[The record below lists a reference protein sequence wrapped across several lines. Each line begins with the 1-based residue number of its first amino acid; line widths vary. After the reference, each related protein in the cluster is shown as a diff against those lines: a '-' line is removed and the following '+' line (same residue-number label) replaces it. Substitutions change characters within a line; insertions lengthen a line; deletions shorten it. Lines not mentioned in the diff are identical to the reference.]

1 MKILA
6 FRVAAYNKK
15 LCKMDYFSP
24 ENKDDFDMISGG
36 RMRELARNGEEPPKG
51 FMDPKGWEVLASYY
65 KSLK

>member
-1 MKILA
+1 
-6 FRVAAYNKK
+6 
-15 LCKMDYFSP
+15 MDYFSP